1 MTQASEPKEE
11 VSFIDDDE
19 GTLVDLSPSKPEK
32 APVDDKLE
40 SVNRE
45 LSSLRETIQQNRSQ
59 HYGQQVQQ
67 TPQTD
72 QYQSELDSIDEQEK
86 SLGIQF
92 EADKASGR
100 LTKQSLDAYHAKAR
114 EFQYRKSQIAAN
126 RAIREVVPE
135 LLQQQQAQHFRLQYS
150 DVYSDQRATAYAQ
163 GRYQQYLAMGEQD
176 SPQLV
181 EKAMNEARIQFKMA
195 GANHMSPTA
204 KDRAQLTGVGGGG
217 TMKAKTDNTVR
228 MGKAEK
234 AMAMAMYGEKFN
246 GDEKKVYETWAK
258 GPGLRAKKAMSKAL
272 SR

>member
-11 VSFIDDDE
+11 SVSFIDDDE
-19 GTLVDLSPSKPEK
+19 GTLVDLSPGKPEK
-32 APVDDKLE
+32 APADDRLE

-45 LSSLRETIQQNRSQ
+45 LSSLRQDIQQSRQ
-59 HYGQQVQQ
+59 QAYGQQLQQ
-67 TPQTD
+67 TQRDPFED
-72 QYQSELDSIDEQEK
+72 ELNGIDEQEK

-92 EADKASGR
+92 EADRAAGR
-100 LTKQSLDAYHAKAR
+100 LTKASLDEYHAKAR
-114 EFQYRKSQIAAN
+114 YLQNRKSQIAAN

-150 DVYSDQRATAYAQ
+150 DVYSSPQATAYAQ
-163 GRYQQYLAMGEQD
+163 GRYQQYLALGEQD

-204 KDRAQLTGVGGGG
+204 KDRAQLTGVSGGG
-217 TMKAKTDNTVR
+217 TLKTKTDNTVR